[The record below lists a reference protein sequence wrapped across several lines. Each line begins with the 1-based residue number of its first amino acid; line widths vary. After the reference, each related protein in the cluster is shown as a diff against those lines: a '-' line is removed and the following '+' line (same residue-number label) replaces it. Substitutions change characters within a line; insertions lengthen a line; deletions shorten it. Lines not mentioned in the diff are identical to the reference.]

1 MFILDTNHLR
11 ELTNGTTL
19 GENLR
24 RRIIESETELVT
36 TSIISVD
43 ESLRGW
49 MACIAKASSP
59 QRETEAYARLNEMID
74 ILSDLIRLPY
84 DSEAAGRFSA
94 LRKAGVKIGSKDLK
108 VACIALEHDAVVLTR
123 NSKDF
128 IKVPG
133 LKIENWLD

>member
-11 ELTNGTTL
+11 ELADGTTL

-24 RRIIESETELVT
+24 RRMVASLSGVV

-43 ESLRGW
+43 ETLRGW
-49 MACIAKASSP
+49 LAYIAKADAP
-59 QRETEAYARLNEMID
+59 QREAEAYARLNETID

-84 DSEAAGRFSA
+84 DMESAARFA
-94 LRKAGVKIGSKDLK
+94 AFRKAGMQIGSKDLK
-108 VACIALEHDAVVLTR
+108 IACIALEHDAVVLTR
-123 NSKDF
+123 NIKDF
-128 IKVPG
+128 NKVPG